1 MGKKYKLNE
10 DQLEE
15 LVSGMGSCIATDK
28 ITVEGMQVGF
38 MYREEP
44 TDNLDSGWRFFS
56 GTENFSYVKN
66 PANSEEYDV
75 NTIANYDKAII
86 PYLES
91 QYGTELERIKGT
103 DEFRIIFVD
112 EGE

>member
-1 MGKKYKLNE
+1 MAKAYKLREE
-10 DQLEE
+10 DLED
-15 LVSGMGSCIATDK
+15 LVTGMGTCIATDK
-28 ITVEGMQVGF
+28 ITVEGMKVGF

-56 GTENFSYVKN
+56 GTEKNSYVKD

-75 NTIANYDKAII
+75 NTIANYDRAII
-86 PYLES
+86 PYLDV

-103 DEFRIIFVD
+103 DEFRVIYVS